1 MTQFQY
7 KAMDSAGR
15 INVGSMDASNI
26 ADLELRLSRMGLDF
40 IRAKEVRKRTPRLPS
55 ARIRRRDLIS
65 FCFHLEQLTSAG
77 VPIIEG
83 LADLRDTMEHPRFR
97 EVLASIIEGIEGGA
111 TLSEAMEQFP
121 QVFDRVMISLI
132 RAGEQSGRL
141 TEVFRNLTES
151 LKWQDEQIAQTT
163 RLLIYP
169 SLIAVL
175 VVGLVFFLMTYLVPQ
190 LVTFIN
196 VMDEELP
203 VHTRVLIRVSE
214 LFAGYWYAILGAP
227 LVLVTLAIYAAR
239 INPSVAYMVDAYK
252 LRVWL
257 VGPLLKKTILA
268 RLANYFALLYASGIT
283 VLECL
288 RISQSIVGNQAISEA
303 LRRAGQQIAD
313 GSSIGDSF
321 EYAGLF
327 PPLVLRMLRVGESTG
342 ALEAA
347 LLNVSYFYSRDVKES
362 VERLQSLLGP
372 VMTLLLAFVLGWI
385 MFSVLGP
392 IYDLIATIKI

>member
-1 MTQFQY
+1 
-7 KAMDSAGR
+7 MDSAGR
-15 INVGSMDASNI
+15 INAGSMDAANI

-40 IRAKEVRKRTPRLPS
+40 IRAREVRKRAPRLPG

-83 LADLRDTMEHPRFR
+83 LSDLRDTMEHPRFR
-97 EVLASIIEGIEGGA
+97 EVLASIIEAIEGGS
-111 TLSEAMEQFP
+111 TLSGAMEEFP
-121 QVFDRVMISLI
+121 QVFDRVMVNLV

-141 TEVFRNLTES
+141 TEVFRDLTES
-151 LKWQDEQIAQTT
+151 LKWQDEQIAQTV
-163 RLLIYP
+163 RLLMYP
-169 SLIAVL
+169 ALVGVL
-175 VVGLVFFLMTYLVPQ
+175 VLGLVFFLMTYLVPQ

-196 VMDEELP
+196 VMDEALP
-203 VHTRVLIRVSE
+203 LHTRVLIQVSDV
-214 LFAGYWYAILGAP
+214 FAGYWYVILGAP
-227 LVLVTLAIYAAR
+227 LLVFGLVLYAAR
-239 INPSVAYMVDAYK
+239 VNPSARYTVDAYK

-268 RLANYFALLYASGIT
+268 RLANYFALLYASGIS

-288 RISQSIVGNQAISEA
+288 RISQDIVGNQAISEA

-327 PPLVLRMLRVGESTG
+327 PPLVLRMLRVGENSG

-347 LLNVSYFYSRDVKES
+347 LLNISYFYSRDVKES
-362 VERLQSLLGP
+362 VERLQALLGP
-372 VMTLLLAFVLGWI
+372 AMTLLLAVVLGWI

>member
-1 MTQFQY
+1 MAQFQY
-7 KAMDSAGR
+7 KAMDAAGR
-15 INVGSMDASNI
+15 INAGTMDAANM
-26 ADLELRLSRMGLDF
+26 ADLELRLGRMGLDF
-40 IRAKEVRKRTPRLPS
+40 IRAREVRKRGPRLPG

-65 FCFHLEQLTSAG
+65 FCFHLEQLTGAG
-77 VPIIEG
+77 VPLIEG

-97 EVLASIIEGIEGGA
+97 EVLASLIEAIEGGA
-111 TLSEAMEQFP
+111 TLSGAMEGFP
-121 QVFDRVMISLI
+121 KVFDRVMVSLI

-141 TEVFRNLTES
+141 TEVFRNLSES
-151 LKWQDEQIAQTT
+151 LKWQDEQIAQTV
-163 RLLIYP
+163 RVLIYP
-169 SLIAVL
+169 VLIGVM

-196 VMDEELP
+196 VMNEELP
-203 VHTRVLIRVSE
+203 LHTRILIQVSE
-214 LFAGYWYAILGAP
+214 IFVDYWHVILIAPVLLAG
-227 LVLVTLAIYAAR
+227 AAMYVSR
-239 INPSVAYMVDAYK
+239 VNPSVRYMIDAYK

-257 VGPLLKKTILA
+257 FGPLLKKTILA

-283 VLECL
+283 VLDCL
-288 RISQSIVGNQAISEA
+288 RISQAIVGNQAISEA

-327 PPLVLRMLRVGESTG
+327 PPLVLRMLRVGENTG

-362 VERLQSLLGP
+362 VERLQALLGP